1 MLSRSGVA
9 RPLASRPTTV
19 VRSPPSSSFRFHKA
33 DRGPPRGHSRGPTDP
48 VGVAQGRAGFG
59 ETDAGAL
66 QSPVQLG
73 PHGHLWPSQ
82 CHICQPSAPRSATEP
97 FSSDRGASVV
107 LSLSTT
113 RIPCP
118 QWLCQIDLG
127 GDLLTSRSSPP
138 SLSTASRRGC
148 QTNQAQPSPVKH
160 IQGCSQGREKTSDP
174 D

>member
-1 MLSRSGVA
+1 MVWHAPSPAVRRLLSVPLPPLLSASTRLTEGRRGGTAVGRLTPWVSLKVEPASGKRTLERYKARCNLDHMATICPPSVTVA
-9 RPLASRPTTV
+9 NRPL
-19 VRSPPSSSFRFHKA
+19 
-33 DRGPPRGHSRGPTDP
+33 
-48 VGVAQGRAGFG
+48 
-59 ETDAGAL
+59 
-66 QSPVQLG
+66 
-73 PHGHLWPSQ
+73 
-82 CHICQPSAPRSATEP
+82 PRSATEP

-148 QTNQAQPSPVKH
+148 QANQAQPSPVKH